1 MLQNSTHERA
11 TQYVE
16 WYWVRFTWK
25 FWESEQQTPCMKW
38 FKMKHVNSNTGGRL
52 EAKMLQDARKNWSL

>member
-1 MLQNSTHERA
+1 MVVLQNSTHERA

-25 FWESEQQTPCMKW
+25 FWESEQQTPCMKR
-38 FKMKHVNSNTGGRL
+38 FKMKRINSNTGGRL
-52 EAKMLQDARKNWSL
+52 EA